1 MNMSKLIVLGTGN
14 AMVTN
19 CYNTCFA
26 VSCTNGEHILV
37 DAGGGNGILVQMK
50 KAKVEPNT
58 IHHLIVTHEHCDH
71 LLGVVWVVRKIGTM
85 MLGNKYAGQLH
96 IYCHPALCE
105 TIVTLATLTLQKKF
119 VNLFGDRIILHSI
132 ENGTKMELADQKV
145 EFFDISGTIYIGEKA
160 SGIIL
165 DNTFYLLM
173 KEVCSRM
180 TPDTSASEEGQQYRE
195 TDTMTERERQL
206 IEKMKKAEKQ
216 VDAIKNP
223 NKKPEDYLGNRIVGL
238 VAVGGY
244 TFEQVYN
251 MTMLQFNLLL
261 QKYVEIQTFELRT
274 ALSPY
279 ISSDEGQ
286 GNKFWLE

>member
-1 MNMSKLIVLGTGN
+1 MEERGVNMSKLIVLGTGN

-26 VSCTNGEHILV
+26 VSCPNGEHILV

-132 ENGTKMELADQKV
+132 ENGTKMELAGQKV
-145 EFFDISGTIYIGEKA
+145 EFFDIYSTKAPQFGFSMVTAEGKKVTCLGDEPYNPLCRSFVEGSEWLLCEAFCLYSQRDRFKPYEKHHSTVREA
-160 SGIIL
+160 CQLAQELEIPHLVLWHTEDENYSQRK
-165 DNTFYLLM
+165 TMYM
-173 KEVCSRM
+173 
-180 TPDTSASEEGQQYRE
+180 EEGR
-195 TDTMTERERQL
+195 
-206 IEKMKKAEKQ
+206 
-216 VDAIKNP
+216 
-223 NKKPEDYLGNRIVGL
+223 
-238 VAVGGY
+238 GY
-244 TFEQVYN
+244 YN
-251 MTMLQFNLLL
+251 GDLHVPYDLEEINL
-261 QKYVEIQTFELRT
+261 
-274 ALSPY
+274 A
-279 ISSDEGQ
+279 
-286 GNKFWLE
+286 